1 MTTSTPAVGN
11 NGSGGTSLSGLVSG
25 INTSQIIAELMTVA
39 AQPQQQLESQRSS
52 FQNRVQNYQSLNAA
66 LQTVGNDAKA
76 LATPVGWNVFA
87 ATTSDDTVATASTG
101 AGAAGGNLS
110 FTVNNLATSSAL
122 ISSASVP
129 ALTTPVAT
137 GNLLLSQAGALGF
150 SAVAGDQTLA
160 TGTHTLTVTQATTGA
175 SVTGTSIPPASTTV
189 IAGTNDTLQYTLD
202 GTAQSLTIAAGTY
215 TPTQLAAAVSTA
227 SGGNLSAQIN
237 GSGQLELT
245 TTSQGSAHS
254 MTVTGGD
261 GLSALG
267 LVAGSSGTG
276 TDGAVSVDGGPSVT
290 VSDAHA
296 GATVSLT
303 SATGGTVT
311 ATLSG
316 GLVAGT
322 TKLTNV
328 STNSGDLTDVV
339 NAINSS
345 GANTTATAVQ
355 IGGGGYRLQLSSN
368 ATGAASDLTLA
379 PNVFNGTLG
388 TLNVLQAGT
397 DASITVGTG
406 QNAYQVTSATN
417 SVTGVMPGVT
427 IGLVKASATPV
438 TVSVATDATSL
449 STQVQ
454 TMVNDI
460 NTVISQAKSST
471 QFDPSGQTTGALIGD
486 SIVES
491 LGGGL
496 VAALTSEVA
505 GSSLQDASAIGITVG
520 SDSTIAF
527 DSAKFSAA
535 LAANPQAVSAL
546 FQQTS
551 GGGIAQQ
558 LQTYADSMSNPI
570 TGAITTEINGSQSD
584 ITDLNNQISAW
595 TPILTQQQQQLTN
608 QFNAMETTL
617 AQLESQSAALTA
629 LGG

>member
-1 MTTSTPAVGN
+1 MTTSPTVGN

-25 INTSQIIAELMTVA
+25 IDTTSIINELMTIA
-39 AQPQQQLESQRSS
+39 AQPQQQLEGQRSTD
-52 FQNRVQNYQSLNAA
+52 QGRVQTYQALNTAV
-66 LQTVGNDAKA
+66 QTVGTDAMA

-87 ATTSDDTVATASTG
+87 ATTSDDTVATATTG
-101 AGAAGGNLS
+101 AGAAGGNLT

-122 ISSASVP
+122 ISSASVA
-129 ALTTPVAT
+129 ALTTPVTT
-137 GNLLLSQAGALGF
+137 GNLLLSQAGGLGF
-150 SAVAGDQTLA
+150 SAVAGDQTLT

-175 SVTGTSIPPASTTV
+175 SVTGSSLVAPSTTIV
-189 IAGTNDTLQYTLD
+189 AGTNDTLQYTVD
-202 GTAQSLTIAAGTY
+202 GNAHSLTIAAGSY
-215 TPTQLAAAVSTA
+215 TPTQLAAAVAAA
-227 SGGNLSAQIN
+227 SGGNLSAQVN
-237 GSGQLELT
+237 GSGQLALS

-261 GLSALG
+261 GLSTLG

-296 GATVSLT
+296 GASVSLT
-303 SATGGTVT
+303 SGSGGTVT

-322 TKLTNV
+322 TTLTNV
-328 STNSGDLTDVV
+328 STRSGDLTDVV
-339 NAINSS
+339 NAVNSS

-355 IGGGGYRLQLSSN
+355 TGGGGYRLQLSSN
-368 ATGAASDLTLA
+368 GTGAASDLTIA
-379 PNVFNGTLG
+379 PTAFNGTLG
-388 TLNVLQAGT
+388 NLNVLQAGT

-406 QNAYQVTSATN
+406 VNAYQVTSATN

-427 IGLVKASATPV
+427 IGLVKASTTPV
-438 TVSVATDATSL
+438 TVSVASDTTTL
-449 STQVQ
+449 GNQVQ
-454 TMVNDI
+454 SMVNDI
-460 NTVISQAKSST
+460 NTVISQAKSAT
-471 QFDPSGQTTGALIGD
+471 QYDPNGQTTGPLIGD
-486 SIVES
+486 SVVES

-496 VAALTSEVA
+496 IAALTSEVA
-505 GSSLQDASAIGITVG
+505 GASLQDASAVGITVG
-520 SDSTIAF
+520 SNGMISF
-527 DSAKFSAA
+527 DSSKFTDA
-535 LAANPQAVSAL
+535 LTANPQAVSAL

-558 LQTYADSMSNPI
+558 LQTYADSMSNPAK
-570 TGAITTEINGSQSD
+570 GAITTEIQGTQSD

-595 TPILTQQQQQLTN
+595 TPLLTQQQQQLTN